1 MSGHYYLSSN
11 ITDIYQEI
19 NFCDNN
25 NIFTH
30 TKNGTKTERRFQLC
44 AVLLLYA
51 FGFAGLRVTGLK
63 LPQVPRFMA
72 LSSRCF
78 FFESFS

>member
-1 MSGHYYLSSN
+1 MN
-11 ITDIYQEI
+11 AKQ
-19 NFCDNN
+19 
-25 NIFTH
+25 
-30 TKNGTKTERRFQLC
+30 NGTKLESSFHLC

-63 LPQVPRFMA
+63 LPQVTRFMA